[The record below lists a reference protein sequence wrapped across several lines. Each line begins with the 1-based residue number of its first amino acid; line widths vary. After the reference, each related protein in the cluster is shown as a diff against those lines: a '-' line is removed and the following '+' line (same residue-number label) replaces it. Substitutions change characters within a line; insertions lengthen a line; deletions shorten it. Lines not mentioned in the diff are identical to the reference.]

1 VGAAAAIVGGSV
13 MVVHELWDARE
24 PGIQA
29 DVASS
34 AIHTIWIALL
44 FVAYA
49 GLGVMQRASFGRVGR
64 VATVLALIGT
74 GGIAVLAV
82 FETITRAVAPQGSG
96 GDDPM
101 VFFLI
106 LLFASM
112 GCYIVG
118 GLLFAWAT
126 MRARVLP
133 WSVGLLLMVD
143 MLLKMFASGLIPA
156 TLALMGAAF
165 IWMGINAW
173 RVLRS
178 EPAAVSLG
186 SAEAQAPGRDSA
198 GQ

>member
-1 VGAAAAIVGGSV
+1 
-13 MVVHELWDARE
+13 MVV
-24 PGIQA
+24 
-29 DVASS
+29 
-34 AIHTIWIALL
+34 
-44 FVAYA
+44 
-49 GLGVMQRASFGRVGR
+49 
-64 VATVLALIGT
+64 
-74 GGIAVLAV
+74 
-82 FETITRAVAPQGSG
+82 
-96 GDDPM
+96 
-101 VFFLI
+101 FLI

-133 WSVGLLLMVD
+133 RSVGLLLMVA

-156 TLALMGAAF
+156 TLSQMGAAF

-173 RVLRS
+173 RVLWS
-178 EPAAVSLG
+178 LPAGVSLG